1 MIRKISQINRNSRA
15 YLRGNYKV
23 FYASY
28 NVFFPSKYIEQFKKQ
43 RQN

>member
-1 MIRKISQINRNSRA
+1 MIRKISQINRNPRA

-28 NVFFPSKYIEQFKKQ
+28 NVFFP
-43 RQN
+43 